1 MAICT
6 ADYLPR
12 FRPDHRKTD
21 NAIVVRV
28 DQRFQKSPRP
38 GQRFSQRLEHSMMLM
53 LHTANTERAVSQSA
67 FGSSTQD
74 DAAARRERN

>member
-1 MAICT
+1 MAICS

-28 DQRFQKSPRP
+28 DQRFQKS
-38 GQRFSQRLEHSMMLM
+38 
-53 LHTANTERAVSQSA
+53 RAPVN
-67 FGSSTQD
+67 GSVNDLSI
-74 DAAARRERN
+74 A